1 MANLKVSIVNPTTL
15 RLEEDGKKG
24 DTIDL
29 KNVQSVDTT
38 AILDAIKKST
48 DEVYNTKLRDEINRY
63 EANKKV
69 EITELKREYEQQLS
83 KLKSDI
89 LNEKTT
95 ELNKLQREIDRLLS
109 EARIVHAEYNSKI
122 ENLELKIKQDYQEKI
137 NQDQMQIQKL
147 MQQIEL
153 LEANKQTLI
162 NEKDS
167 KHSLEIASIE
177 LAHKDLIQEKENE
190 LNQLRLQ
197 RSSLQIKPMGENLE
211 KWCNSEYEAHAI
223 AGFSN
228 SVWRK
233 DTIPKKAAPDEKGT
247 KADYIFEVYSGDNI
261 QESELLLSV
270 TCEIKGEAP
279 DTKVKQK
286 NSDHFKKLDEDR
298 IKNNSQYALLI
309 SELEWDT
316 VNDVPIKKVQEYENM
331 YIVRPT
337 YFISFLALIKSLAD
351 KYKELLKESNKDGIT
366 FKESQAILD
375 EFEQFKVTYLEN
387 PIRYLTNDLEVIKK
401 EAQDIYESSYK
412 IVSLADKIIS
422 NRIEEI
428 KVKIERFNIR
438 RIANKV
444 KKLDD

>member
-1 MANLKVSIVNPTTL
+1 MANLKVSIVNSTTL

-167 KHSLEIASIE
+167 KHSLEIASIK

-197 RSSLQIKPMGENLE
+197 RSSLQIKTMGENLE

-223 AGFSN
+223 AGF
-228 SVWRK
+228 R
-233 DTIPKKAAPDEKGT
+233 IPVAKRHYSKSGTRWKGT

-298 IKNNSQYALLI
+298 IKTTLNTHY
-309 SELEWDT
+309 
-316 VNDVPIKKVQEYENM
+316 
-331 YIVRPT
+331 
-337 YFISFLALIKSLAD
+337 
-351 KYKELLKESNKDGIT
+351 
-366 FKESQAILD
+366 
-375 EFEQFKVTYLEN
+375 
-387 PIRYLTNDLEVIKK
+387 
-401 EAQDIYESSYK
+401 
-412 IVSLADKIIS
+412 
-422 NRIEEI
+422 
-428 KVKIERFNIR
+428 
-438 RIANKV
+438 
-444 KKLDD
+444 